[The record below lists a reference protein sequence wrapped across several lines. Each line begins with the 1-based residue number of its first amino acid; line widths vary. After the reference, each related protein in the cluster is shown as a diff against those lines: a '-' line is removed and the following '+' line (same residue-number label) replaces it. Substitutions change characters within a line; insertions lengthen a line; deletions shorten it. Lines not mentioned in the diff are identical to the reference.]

1 VIDLVV
7 LPEFQKHGHGRTMMQ
22 SLIDQAGAHNAML
35 HSSPGNEPFYE
46 RLGFRRM
53 RTAMARY
60 ADVDGAVAR
69 GYVEYAPRYA
79 DVRVS

>member
-1 VIDLVV
+1 
-7 LPEFQKHGHGRTMMQ
+7 
-22 SLIDQAGAHNAML
+22 
-35 HSSPGNEPFYE
+35 
-46 RLGFRRM
+46 M

-69 GYVEYAPRYA
+69 GYVEQATQYA